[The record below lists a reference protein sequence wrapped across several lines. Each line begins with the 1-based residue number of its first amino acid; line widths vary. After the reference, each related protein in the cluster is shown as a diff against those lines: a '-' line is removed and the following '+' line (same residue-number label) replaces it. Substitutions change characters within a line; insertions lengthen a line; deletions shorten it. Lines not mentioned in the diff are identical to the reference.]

1 METKNLKLFKHDNV
15 SENTNQFDIE
25 KALNE
30 NWDKIDNAV
39 EELQKIESI
48 TGKNGLSAYEI
59 AVQKGF
65 SGTEEEWLLSLKG
78 EQGVPF
84 VYSDFTEEQL
94 LSLKG
99 DRGEQGEKGDKGEA
113 FTYEDFTAEQLA
125 RLKGEQGERGEQG
138 IQGIQG
144 MQGEKGET
152 GAKGEKG
159 DKGDKGDPGD
169 SIAYDDTE
177 LKDRITTIEDTIG
190 NISTILDN
198 INGEVV

>member
-1 METKNLKLFKHDNV
+1 MEK
-15 SENTNQFDIE
+15 EIR
-25 KALNE
+25 
-30 NWDKIDNAV
+30 IDN
-39 EELQKIESI
+39 LQLAFLKGEKGD
-48 TGKNGLSAYEI
+48 TGLSAYEI

-99 DRGEQGEKGDKGEA
+99 DKGDKGEQGEKGDKGEA

-125 RLKGEQGERGEQG
+125 RLKGEQGERGEQGIQG